1 MKIRTPGLTETAWY
15 FKDLYRSHVPCLLA
29 FGAVFALGVLFG
41 IRVGSGAS
49 ITCITDGGAIV
60 CLYIGGKF
68 SLFSFILLTIL
79 ATAVAFAI
87 ILAASG
93 NKNTYWLSLLLLFYV
108 TFSAAKT
115 VAVVFVLFRL
125 PGLPFIIVCLIPV
138 RLVYIALL
146 LTAWL
151 QCAPPPQLKYRRGY
165 SLPIVWENLRIIAVT
180 AVVAVVLCI
189 AEGILTY
196 LLTIG
201 IAL

>member
-1 MKIRTPGLTETAWY
+1 MTETVWY

-41 IRVGSGAS
+41 IRVGSGAG

-68 SLFSFILLTIL
+68 GLFSFILLNIL
-79 ATAVAFAI
+79 AAAVAFAI

-93 NKNTYWLSLLLLFYV
+93 NKNTYWLALLLLFYV

-115 VAVVFVLFRL
+115 VSVVFVLFRL
-125 PGLPFIIVCLIPV
+125 PGLPFLIVCFVPV

-151 QCAPPPQLKYRRGY
+151 QCAPTPQLKFRRGY
-165 SLPIVWENLRIIAVT
+165 SVPVVWENLRIVAVT
-180 AVVAVVLCI
+180 AILTAVLCV

-201 IAL
+201 IAA